1 MSRAQ
6 CARERESGVLSP
18 SIDGIALGDALAKW
32 FSESARDLP
41 WRSPRSGYRA
51 LVSEAMLQQT
61 QVERVVPA
69 FERFM
74 ERFPTIEMLA
84 RSPEDDVIAAWQG
97 LGYYRR
103 ARHLHAAAR
112 KLLDEFE
119 GEVPSNVDALRSLP
133 GVGRYTA
140 GAVASIVFGER
151 APIVD
156 GNIARVFA
164 RLAAHPGTPGESSF
178 DAWCWREAEGVAEV
192 AESPGVTNE
201 ALMELGATVCTR
213 HEPRCDECPVRS
225 MCKARAMGDPA
236 RIPPPRRA
244 TARKCVHH
252 HAVLVRRES
261 GDSESGEVLLVR
273 RADKGLWSR
282 MWEPPTCES
291 SEVLEPSEVARR
303 VPASVSGIRW
313 VSRFQHRTTHRDV
326 VFHVHVA
333 THGEPTA
340 GVEARWQSLDQLET
354 LGLSNPHL
362 RMLREDI
369 NPIAGVV
376 PG

>member
-1 MSRAQ
+1 MSHVQHAK
-6 CARERESGVLSP
+6 EPESGGSDS
-18 SIDGIALGDALAKW
+18 SIDGSALGAALTKW

-41 WRSPRSGYRA
+41 WRRHRSGYRA
-51 LVSEAMLQQT
+51 LVSETMLQQT
-61 QVERVVPA
+61 QVERVLPI

-74 ERFPTIEMLA
+74 ERFPTIDLLA
-84 RSPEDDVIAAWQG
+84 RSSEDEVIAAWQG

-112 KLLDEFE
+112 QILDEFD
-119 GEVPSNVDALRSLP
+119 GKVPSSVRDLQSLP

-156 GNIARVFA
+156 GNIVRVFA

-178 DAWCWREAEGVAEV
+178 DSWCWREAEGVATV
-192 AESPGVTNE
+192 AENPGATNE
-201 ALMELGATVCTR
+201 ALMELGATICTR
-213 HEPRCDECPVRS
+213 HEPRCKECPVRS
-225 MCKARAMGDPA
+225 MCKAQAMGDPA
-236 RIPPPRRA
+236 RFPPPRRA

-261 GDSESGEVLLVR
+261 GDSELGEVLLVR
-273 RADKGLWSR
+273 RGEKGLWSR

-291 SEVLEPSEVARR
+291 SEVLVPSEVARR
-303 VPASVSGIRW
+303 IPARVSGIHR
-313 VSRFQHRTTHRDV
+313 VSRFEHRTTHRDV

-333 THGEPTA
+333 TDGEPNA
-340 GVEARWQSLDQLET
+340 GVEARWQSLDQLEKI
-354 LGLSNPHL
+354 GLSNPHL
-362 RMLREDI
+362 RMIL
-369 NPIAGVV
+369 GS
-376 PG
+376 